1 MGWVLL
7 LVPLMAQAA
16 TAPPAAAPPA
26 RVQASVTQVVA
37 RAPQVGQEARQP
49 DSPSSAPPVA
59 EAQPKPAPLVMPTLA
74 APRQAA
80 AAAAPQDTPGMAPG
94 ESSGFPTMQ
103 FRGFSDVSYHVDD
116 LDGHANSFALGQFN
130 LFITSKLS
138 DKLSV
143 LAEAVIEADQFNT
156 VGIDLER
163 LLFRWASSDYLSVS
177 LGRYHTAIGWYNT
190 AYHHSSWMQ
199 TAIGRPFL
207 FEFEDDG
214 GILPIHNVGVS
225 ITGQIPAGDLG
236 LRYIVEVGNGRASRA
251 KSDEPVQNVVD
262 ENRGKA
268 VNLAILSRPAG
279 LPGFQAG
286 LSVYYDT
293 LTPDGMPKVG
303 ETIVAGHAVYQTPE
317 VEWLNEMVL
326 IRNATEGSGHVAST
340 TGFYTQVS
348 KKFGAWRPY
357 ARYQY
362 VSAPDD
368 DPVFPEVG
376 LQHGPSVGLR
386 YDVGEFVALKFQY
399 ERTERRGLSG
409 YNAVATQ
416 LSFTF

>member
-251 KSDEPVQNVVD
+251 NSDEPVQNVID

-268 VNLAILSRPAG
+268 LNLAMLSRPAG

>member
-1 MGWVLL
+1 MGWVFL
-7 LVPLMAQAA
+7 LVPLMAQPA
-16 TAPPAAAPPA
+16 TVPQQASRPDQV
-26 RVQASVTQVVA
+26 RASVTQVVA
-37 RAPQVGQEARQP
+37 GAPQLRQETRQR
-49 DSPSSAPPVA
+49 DSDSSAPPVG
-59 EAQPKPAPLVMPTLA
+59 ESRPILAPPVEPIIA
-74 APRQAA
+74 APSKAA
-80 AAAAPQDTPGMAPG
+80 AGRQETPATDRG

-103 FRGFSDVSYHVDD
+103 FRGFSDVSYYWDD
-116 LDGHANSFALGQFN
+116 LEGPANSFALGQFN

-138 DKLSV
+138 DKLGV
-143 LAEAVIEADQFNT
+143 LAETVIEADQYNV
-156 VGIDLER
+156 VGIELER

-177 LGRYHTAIGWYNT
+177 VGRYHTAIGWYNT

-214 GILPIHNVGVS
+214 GILPIHNVGAS
-225 ITGQIPAGDLG
+225 ISGQIPAGDLG
-236 LRYIVEVGNGRASRA
+236 LRYIVEVGNGRASDA
-251 KSDEPVQNVVD
+251 ESDEPVQNVVD

-268 VNLAILSRPAG
+268 INLAILTRPAK
-279 LPGFQAG
+279 LAGFEAG

-293 LTPDGMPKVG
+293 LTPYGMPKVG

-317 VEWLNEMVL
+317 VEWLNEIVL
-326 IRNATEGSGHVAST
+326 VRNATKGSDHVADT

-348 KKFGAWRPY
+348 RKFGAWRPY

-362 VSAPDD
+362 VSVPDD

-399 ERTERRGLSG
+399 DRTERRGLSG

>member
-1 MGWVLL
+1 MGWVFL
-7 LVPLMAQAA
+7 LVPLMAQPA
-16 TAPPAAAPPA
+16 TATQAASPPG
-26 RVQASVTQVVA
+26 RVQASVMQVVA
-37 RAPQVGQEARQP
+37 GAPQLGQEVGQLDAGRP
-49 DSPSSAPPVA
+49 APPVA
-59 EAQPKPAPLVMPTLA
+59 EAQPRPAPLVMPALA
-74 APRQAA
+74 ASSQAA
-80 AAAAPQDTPGMAPG
+80 AAAAQQDMPGMARG

-163 LLFRWASSDYLSVS
+163 MLFRWASSDYLSVS

-225 ITGQIPAGDLG
+225 ITGRIPAGDLG
-236 LRYIVEVGNGRASRA
+236 LRYIVEVGNGRASRS
-251 KSDEPVQNVVD
+251 KSDEPVQNVID

-268 VNLAILSRPAG
+268 VNLAILSRPAK
-279 LPGFQAG
+279 LAGFEAG

-317 VEWLNEMVL
+317 VEWLNEIVL

-348 KKFGAWRPY
+348 KKFKAWRPY
-357 ARYQY
+357 VRYQY
-362 VSAPDD
+362 TSVPED
-368 DPVFPEVG
+368 DPMFPEVG
-376 LQHGPSVGLR
+376 LQYGPSLGLR
-386 YDVGEFVALKFQY
+386 YDVSEFVALKFQY
-399 ERTERRGLSG
+399 DRTERRGLSG

>member
-1 MGWVLL
+1 M
-7 LVPLMAQAA
+7 
-16 TAPPAAAPPA
+16 
-26 RVQASVTQVVA
+26 QVVA
-37 RAPQVGQEARQP
+37 GAPQSGQEVRRP
-49 DSPSSAPPVA
+49 DSPPSAPPVA
-59 EAQPKPAPLVMPTLA
+59 ESQPIPAPPVEPIIA
-74 APRQAA
+74 APSQAA
-80 AAAAPQDTPGMAPG
+80 AGRQETPATDRG

-103 FRGFSDVSYHVDD
+103 FRGFADVSYYWDD
-116 LDGHANSFALGQFN
+116 LEGPANSFALGQFN

-143 LAEAVIEADQFNT
+143 LAETVIEADQYNV
-156 VGIDLER
+156 VGMELER

-214 GILPIHNVGVS
+214 GILPIHNVGASVS
-225 ITGQIPAGDLG
+225 GQIPAGDLG
-236 LRYIVEVGNGRASRA
+236 LRYIVEVGNGRASHA
-251 KSDEPVQNVVD
+251 KSDEPVQNVAD

-268 VNLAILSRPAG
+268 VNLAILMRPAK
-279 LPGFQAG
+279 LAGFEAG

-303 ETIVAGHAVYQTPE
+303 ETILAGHAVYQTSD
-317 VEWLNEMVL
+317 VEWLNEIVL
-326 IRNATEGSGHVAST
+326 VRNATTGSDHVADT

-362 VSAPDD
+362 VSAPRRARRQPDIPGGPRTAAGRP
-368 DPVFPEVG
+368 PVLEARAP
-376 LQHGPSVGLR
+376 R
-386 YDVGEFVALKFQY
+386 VAVDASPGHP
-399 ERTERRGLSG
+399 R
-409 YNAVATQ
+409 A
-416 LSFTF
+416 